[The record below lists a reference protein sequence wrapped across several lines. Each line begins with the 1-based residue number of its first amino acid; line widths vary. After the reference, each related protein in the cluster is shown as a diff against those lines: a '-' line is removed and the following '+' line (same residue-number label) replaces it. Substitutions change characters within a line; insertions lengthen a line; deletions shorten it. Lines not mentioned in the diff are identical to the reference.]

1 MARPKHVHYF
11 LILFLLVLFEAKAQ
25 YEPSAAPALKT
36 FALNSDLLGG
46 ASNSVNLFTGDVALP
61 ISLLSLP
68 GRNGLDINIG
78 ISYSSQVQQAVNK
91 WNLEA
96 PTGILGLG
104 WGMDLPKIVCDHKQT
119 GTRIDDEY
127 YLVEGGISNKMVRT
141 IAGSDAQGNYYV
153 YETLNYQFWRIR
165 YYYDPVEYGSGG
177 SGANKWEIVK
187 EDGTKVIYGDQWSNR
202 KTVQWMVK
210 WGNWIG
216 SSAQTQGQSRMAF
229 VWNLSEVINLWGEK
243 VTYEYIQEE
252 QFVGS
257 VIGVKH
263 TEASYISKITNP
275 QGQSI
280 VFDYKD
286 KQHPYYLEPH
296 IEKPEPDAYQEFY
309 EKKYLDFVE
318 VKNQSNAKM
327 LEVSFK
333 YGNINSGTTSAK
345 MLLTGI
351 IQKNASGTALPG
363 LSFQYSNSGNFKGM
377 LEKVIYPGGG
387 SVTYTYGTQTI
398 ARSNRELSV
407 QAPSGYAEPKVWVA
421 DDYTVV
427 AWRQLGSGG
436 VHTDAAQNVKIF
448 AYQWVGEWKG
458 QELATLNNVILT
470 GDNNTKDYKDFYVVT
485 QPDFF
490 GIMSRATSS
499 STSFNVWVYQKSRE
513 VRAAWDNKVQTSI
526 ALGSGT
532 PYFSAGN
539 HYVVAG
545 IPERNTTFTG
555 GRIFSQRGDSWQ
567 METLGITLNGKY
579 NYGAAN
585 NFIFSQ
591 HYNSPTPSTT
601 KFDFH
606 YLSEDRKWNIKTLN
620 STLTFL
626 SNKISNWNC
635 SESMAFNVND
645 GHFSEYVYRWS
656 IDYNTFFRD
665 ANNKLGNHMFPD
677 VTGTPPAFVVDN
689 SLVGIKRNAA
699 RFDGKEWT
707 SVFIPNTPIYMHD
720 LTDYISYGN
729 DYLIFPAE
737 KLTYGTAPDVS
748 LFNGGRFE
756 FDPNTLSWKSPFF
769 KMEGA
774 NSGHGSSFAG
784 IDYYYFGNGYY
795 YRDREGVWSKIQTS
809 AQFQG
814 IFNIGGYPRFNLRYL
829 AASTGTSPNTLVDFV
844 KIEKGIVE
852 SSQLFFGVN
861 RLLRNLIKY
870 KSNGVGINSFVLF
883 NGPYA
888 NSPHEDATNLKLC
901 KFVSENFTTTQT
913 DFYVQKIGVFD
924 GNKTTYHS
932 FDYHAAKAIMD
943 PAGLTAQYHE
953 VTEIPGSQTA
963 ANKPYGSIK
972 HYFGNG
978 LTATELGF
986 THDFSNL
993 QWTGALYKKDILD
1006 AAGIIKGYERTV
1018 MNVFTKNLVNDISS
1032 SVETARYSRPVEV
1045 MSLAEGIFSN
1055 KYIYFSNLTGLPT
1068 HDILVSHDSKPNSLR
1083 TDYRYFWEAYNPA
1096 RDLNILS
1103 PVIQTKQTI
1112 AISGAGSVVNSSQA
1126 TTWKQWNG
1134 TSVFGP
1140 HKTYTWRR
1148 SSSPDFDFTNHSN
1161 QNEPGSTWQKIS
1173 EINAVNTAGQ
1183 VIQVTKH

>member
-1 MARPKHVHYF
+1 MKKHNHF
-11 LILFLLVLFEAKAQ
+11 KLLFLALFLMSYTQGLKAQ

-46 ASNSVNLFTGDVALP
+46 ASNSVNLFSGDVALP
-61 ISLLSLP
+61 ISLLTLP
-68 GRNGLDINIG
+68 GRNGLDVQLG
-78 ISYSSQVQQAVNK
+78 ISYSSQVQQTVNK

-141 IAGSDAQGNYYV
+141 ISGSDAQGNYYV

-280 VFDYKD
+280 VFGYKD

-318 VKNQSNAKM
+318 VKNQSNAKI
-327 LEVSFK
+327 LEVAFK

-351 IQKNASGTALPG
+351 IQKNASGTALPS

-436 VHTDAAQNVKIF
+436 VHTDAARNVKIF
-448 AYQWVGEWKG
+448 VYQWVGEWKG
-458 QELATLNNVILT
+458 QELATLGNVILT

-499 STSFNVWVYQKSRE
+499 GTSFNVWVYQKSRE
-513 VRAAWDNKVQTSI
+513 VRAVWDNKVQTSI

-532 PYFSAGN
+532 PYFGAGN

-555 GRIFSQRGDSWQ
+555 GRIFTQRGDTWL
-567 METLGITLNGKY
+567 METLGLTLNGRY
-579 NYGAAN
+579 NYGANN

-591 HYNSPTPSTT
+591 HYNSPRPSTT

-606 YLSEDRKWNIKTLN
+606 FLSEDRKWNIKTLN
-620 STLTFL
+620 SNLTFL
-626 SNKISNWNC
+626 TDKISYWNC
-635 SESMAFNVND
+635 SENMSFNVND
-645 GHFSEYVYRWS
+645 GAISEYVYRWA
-656 IDYNTFFRD
+656 IDYNTFYRD
-665 ANNKLGNHMFPD
+665 ANNKFGNYMFLN
-677 VTGTPPAFVVDN
+677 VTGAPPAFIIN
-689 SLVGIKRNAA
+689 NCLVGIKQNVA
-699 RFDGKEWT
+699 RFDGKDWT
-707 SVFIPNTPIYMHD
+707 SYSVPHFMHG
-720 LTDYISYGN
+720 LSDYISFGN
-729 DYLIFPAE
+729 DFLIFPAE
-737 KLTYGTAPDVS
+737 KVSGIEVDVS
-748 LFNGGRFE
+748 IFNGGRIE
-756 FDPNTLSWKSPFF
+756 FDPNTLYWKTPVY
-769 KMEGA
+769 MNGA
-774 NSGHGSSFAG
+774 NAGHGSSFAG

-795 YRDREGVWSKIQTS
+795 YRNNEGTWGKIQTS
-809 AQFQG
+809 TRYQG
-814 IFNIGGYPRFNLRYL
+814 IFNSGGFPRYNLRYW
-829 AASTGTSPNTLVDFV
+829 ASSIGTSPNSLVDLIR
-844 KIEKGIVE
+844 IENGVVE
-852 SSQLFFGVN
+852 STQTFYGAN
-861 RLLRNLIKY
+861 RLLRNLKKF

-883 NGPYA
+883 AGP
-888 NSPHEDATNLKLC
+888 NSYSSHEDATSLKLC
-901 KFVSENFTTTQT
+901 KYVADGFANTQS
-913 DFYVQKIGVFD
+913 DYYVQKMAIFD
-924 GNKTTYHS
+924 GLTTTHRA
-932 FDYHAAKAIMD
+932 FDYLAAKAVMD
-943 PAGLTAQYHE
+943 PSGLTAQYHE

-972 HYFGNG
+972 YYFGNG
-978 LTATELGF
+978 LTATELGL

-1018 MNVFTKNLVNDISS
+1018 MSVFTKNLVNNVST
-1032 SVETARYSRPVEV
+1032 SVETGRYSRAVEV
-1045 MSLAEGIFSN
+1045 LSLADGIFSN
-1055 KYIYFSNLTGLPT
+1055 KYIYYTSLTGLPT
-1068 HDILVSHDSKPNSLR
+1068 HDIVMGHDSKPNTMR
-1083 TDYRYFWEAYNPA
+1083 TDYKYFWEAYNLT

-1148 SSSPDFDFTNHSN
+1148 SSSPDFDFANNSN

-1183 VIQVTKH
+1183 VIQVAKH